1 VTRCVRYSV
10 SDHIATITLNR
21 PEVLNAIDS
30 AMRTELPVAVRQA
43 AADPD
48 VRVILLQGAGER
60 AFCAGADIT
69 EFNAGRSLVE
79 ERASR
84 CAPTWIDVLAE
95 VTKPVVAAIHGY
107 CLGGGLEIALACDIR
122 VAAADSVFG
131 LPEVRL
137 GIVPGAGG
145 TQRLPRTVG
154 VGAAL
159 RLILTGDRIDAPEA
173 HRLGL
178 VSEIVEPDQLVT
190 HATELAARIA
200 RGGPLAL
207 AYAKEAVRR
216 GSELPLADGLRLE
229 ADLATLLVSTDDRRE
244 GANAFAERRPPV
256 YRGE

>member
-1 VTRCVRYSV
+1 MSDCVEYGV
-10 SDHIATITLNR
+10 SGQVATIALNR
-21 PEVLNAIDS
+21 PKVLNAINA
-30 AMRTELPVAVRQA
+30 AMRAELPAAVQRA

-48 VRVILLQGAGER
+48 VRVIMLRGAGER
-60 AFCAGADIT
+60 AFCTGADIT
-69 EFNAGRSLVE
+69 EFNAVGSLADV
-79 ERASR
+79 RASR
-84 CAPTWIDVLAE
+84 RPPTWIDVLAE

-137 GIVPGAGG
+137 GIIPGAGG
-145 TQRLPRTVG
+145 TQRLPRVVG
-154 VGAAL
+154 AGAAL
-159 RLILTGDRIDAPEA
+159 RLILTGDRVDAAEA

-178 VSEIVEPDQLVT
+178 VSEVVEPDQLVT

-216 GSELPLADGLRLE
+216 GSELPLSDGLRLE
-229 ADLATLLVSTDDRRE
+229 ADLATLLVSTHDRRE
-244 GANAFAERRPPV
+244 GANAFTEGRTPV